1 MPTSLVDEALRLQA
15 EARAIVTAQ
24 EGEVKDVDAFFDRAE
39 GWMIDRHRFAEN
51 VPETAADALALL
63 HSLRQVA
70 IGLLP
75 MAGNQEVITGYALEL
90 TTGIWSLI
98 RYHEHMVGATRADLG
113 LYDRY
118 FPPDPM
124 N

>member
-1 MPTSLVDEALRLQA
+1 MPSLVDEALRLQA
-15 EARAIVTAQ
+15 EARDILRAQ
-24 EGEVKDVDAFFDRAE
+24 EGEIEDVDAFYDRAE

-51 VPETAADALALL
+51 VPQTAADALALL

-75 MAGNQEVITGYALEL
+75 AAGNQDVTTGYALEL

-98 RYHEHMVGATRADLG
+98 RMHEKLVGATRADLG

-118 FPPDPM
+118 FPPDPL